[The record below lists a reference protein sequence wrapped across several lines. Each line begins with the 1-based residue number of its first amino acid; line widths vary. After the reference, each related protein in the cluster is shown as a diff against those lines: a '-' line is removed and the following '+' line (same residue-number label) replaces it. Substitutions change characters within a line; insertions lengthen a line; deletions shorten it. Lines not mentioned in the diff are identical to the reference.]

1 MFGPFRKKLARGKA
15 LKMYKRGLE
24 KAEDRNFDG
33 AISDYT
39 LILDMPHA
47 PVDVKAMARFNR
59 ALAHSSNRKYA
70 LANQDLRAVLSAHDT
85 PEQVKEAARAKL
97 NRLQRRIDEAGESEE

>member
-1 MFGPFRKKLARGKA
+1 MFGPFRKKRLRDKA

-33 AISDYT
+33 AIADYT
-39 LILDMPHA
+39 GILDMPQA

-59 ALAHSSNRKYA
+59 ALAHSSNRKFA
-70 LANQDLRAVLSAHDT
+70 LADEDLRAVLSAHDA
-85 PEQVKEAARAKL
+85 PEQVKEAAKAKL
-97 NRLQRRIDEAGESEE
+97 SRLQRRIDEARESE